1 MAEKLVVAHGWPPT
15 RHSNPSPL
23 LQTGSTRND
32 DLLVVQT
39 GHVQLRRLGELQLEP
54 QKAKPMETEVILV
67 PYDSGLKN
75 FRMGNGPAYI
85 VNFGLKK
92 RGLSGMRTK
101 EVSID
106 TSLPLEVGTTLQV
119 ARVLASAVAQTVKQG
134 RFPLVLAGGCMSSIG
149 TLAGLSD
156 PPALIWLDA
165 HGDFN
170 TPDTTVSGF
179 FDGMA
184 LATATGRCW
193 QGLIATIPGFRQVP
207 ESHAILV
214 GARAFD
220 PIEHL
225 LLKSSAITVIE
236 PQAVRDGGAAAAL
249 EPGLKRLRALQARV
263 YLHIDLDV
271 LDVGRAGKAVLTARA
286 FSHSDRVRFKGIIG
300 RFRQTACV
308 RLCLQAWV

>member
-1 MAEKLVVAHGWPPT
+1 
-15 RHSNPSPL
+15 
-23 LQTGSTRND
+23 
-32 DLLVVQT
+32 
-39 GHVQLRRLGELQLEP
+39 
-54 QKAKPMETEVILV
+54 MEIQVILV

-85 VNFGLKK
+85 ANFGLRK
-92 RGLSGMRTK
+92 RGLGGIRTK

-119 ARVLASAVAQTVKQG
+119 ARALASTVEDTIKRG
-134 RFPLVLAGGCMSSIG
+134 RFPVVLAGGCMSSIG
-149 TLAGLSD
+149 TLAGLGG

-193 QGLIATIPGFRQVP
+193 RRLTASVPGFRPVP

-220 PIEHL
+220 PIERL
-225 LLKSSAITVIE
+225 LLKSSAIAVIE
-236 PQAVRDGGAAAAL
+236 PLAVRNQGMAVAL
-249 EPGLKRLRALQARV
+249 EPALKRLRERQARV
-263 YLHIDLDV
+263 YLHVDLDV
-271 LDVGRAGKAVLTARA
+271 LDVGEARA
-286 FSHSDRVRFKGIIG
+286 NQFSCPGGLTLSEVLD
-300 RFRQTACV
+300 TV
-308 RLCLQAWV
+308 RLVQQHFSLAAVAITAYDPVQDHDNKALSAATEIVSLVSTLRAEDAA

>member
-1 MAEKLVVAHGWPPT
+1 
-15 RHSNPSPL
+15 
-23 LQTGSTRND
+23 
-32 DLLVVQT
+32 
-39 GHVQLRRLGELQLEP
+39 
-54 QKAKPMETEVILV
+54 MEIQVILV

-75 FRMGNGPAYI
+75 FRMGNGPAYLA
-85 VNFGLKK
+85 NFGLKK
-92 RGLSGMRTK
+92 RALSGLRTK

-106 TSLPLEVGTTLQV
+106 TTFPLEVGTMIQV
-119 ARVLASAVAQTVKQG
+119 ARALASTVEQTMKQG

-149 TLAGLSD
+149 TLAGLGD

-193 QGLIATIPGFRQVP
+193 QGLTATIPGFRPVP

-214 GARAFD
+214 GARTFD

-249 EPGLKRLRALQARV
+249 GPALKRLRARQARV

-271 LDVGRAGKAVLTARA
+271 LDVGEARA
-286 FSHSDRVRFKGIIG
+286 NQFSCPGGLTLSEVLD
-300 RFRQTACV
+300 TV
-308 RLCLQAWV
+308 RLVQQRFSLAAVAITAYDPVQDHDHKALSAATEIVSLISALRPANVA